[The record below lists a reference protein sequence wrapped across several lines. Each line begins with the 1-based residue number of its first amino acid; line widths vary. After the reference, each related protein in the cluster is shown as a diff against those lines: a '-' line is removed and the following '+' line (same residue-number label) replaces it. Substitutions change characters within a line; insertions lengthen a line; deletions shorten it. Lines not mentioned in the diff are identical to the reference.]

1 MAKEALKK
9 QIDKNTKP
17 EFDSVIFYTTM
28 TLVFIGIIMVFSA
41 SFVQSAFK
49 HGDSYYF
56 LKRNMIYATLGFIS
70 MMVISNI
77 DYRFWKKNAK
87 GIISNVE
94 VFDIYKGSNLE
105 EGYKSIAISIN
116 YQSKDHTLK
125 DDEIL
130 PVHNNILTVL
140 QKDLAAELRK

>member
-9 QIDKNTKP
+9 QIDKSTKT

-49 HGDSYYF
+49 HNDSYYF
-56 LKRNMIYATLGFIS
+56 LKRNAIYATLGFIS
-70 MMVISNI
+70 MIIISNI

-87 GIISNVE
+87 AIGIVSVILLLLVLTPLGIKANGAKTLVRIWS
-94 VFDIYKGSNLE
+94 IYYTTSRNCKVCYHYNH
-105 EGYKSIAISIN
+105 
-116 YQSKDHTLK
+116 SK
-125 DDEIL
+125 
-130 PVHNNILTVL
+130 VY
-140 QKDLAAELRK
+140 RKKI

>member
-9 QIDKNTKP
+9 QIDKSTKI

-49 HGDSYYF
+49 HNDSYYF
-56 LKRNMIYATLGFIS
+56 LKRNAIYATLGFIS
-70 MMVISNI
+70 MIIISNI

-87 GIISNVE
+87 AIGIVSV
-94 VFDIYKGSNLE
+94 
-105 EGYKSIAISIN
+105 
-116 YQSKDHTLK
+116 
-125 DDEIL
+125 IL
-130 PVHNNILTVL
+130 L
-140 QKDLAAELRK
+140 QKS

>member
-9 QIDKNTKP
+9 QIDKSTKT

-49 HGDSYYF
+49 HNDSYYF
-56 LKRNMIYATLGFIS
+56 LKRNAIYATLGFIS
-70 MMVISNI
+70 MIIISNI

-87 GIISNVE
+87 AIGIVSVILLLLVLTPLGIKANGARRWLGFGAFTIQPSRNCKVC
-94 VFDIYKGSNLE
+94 YYYNH
-105 EGYKSIAISIN
+105 
-116 YQSKDHTLK
+116 SK
-125 DDEIL
+125 
-130 PVHNNILTVL
+130 VY
-140 QKDLAAELRK
+140 RKKI